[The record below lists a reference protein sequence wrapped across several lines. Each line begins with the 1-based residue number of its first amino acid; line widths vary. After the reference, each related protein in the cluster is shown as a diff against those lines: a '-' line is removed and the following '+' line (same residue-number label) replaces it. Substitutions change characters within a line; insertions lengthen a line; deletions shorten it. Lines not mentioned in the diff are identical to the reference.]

1 MKKVRALDLFIIY
14 ERESGE
20 FKFFC
25 GKNDSKQLVDV
36 KGMKFINNDKQ
47 KLSAKGIDL
56 FKVWE
61 DYSHI
66 DDRTLA
72 KLNPVTPQPIKT
84 FLTEGLTDA
93 ICEGA
98 STVICD
104 VSDVLYSIDK
114 LQKIERN
121 TNKNIER

>member
-1 MKKVRALDLFIIY
+1 MKKVRALDLFMIY
-14 ERESGE
+14 ERESEE

-25 GKNDSKQLVDV
+25 GKSDSKQLVDV

-61 DYSHI
+61 DYSYI

-104 VSDVLYSIDK
+104 VSDVLYSVDK

-121 TNKNIER
+121 INKSAER

>member
-1 MKKVRALDLFIIY
+1 MKKVKALDLFMIY

-25 GKNDSKQLVDV
+25 GKSDSKQLVDV
-36 KGMKFINNDKQ
+36 KGMKLINNDKQ

-61 DYSHI
+61 EYSYL

-72 KLNPVTPQPIKT
+72 QLNPVAPTPVKI
-84 FLTEGLTDA
+84 FLTDGLTDA
-93 ICEGA
+93 IREGV
-98 STVICD
+98 STVVCD
-104 VSDVLYSIDK
+104 VTDILYSVDK
-114 LQKIERN
+114 LQKVERN
-121 TNKNIER
+121 INKDFER